1 MVAFSLMCGALTCT
15 TLVRAQEGR
24 MQDTD
29 PTAIKETPRNEPDP
43 LLSSESESRN
53 SKTLPASVAKESA
66 RDSVQV
72 KIAKPTKPA
81 EKEEKGE
88 DPLSFNFLYYII
100 GKFKL
105 NDIIE

>member
-1 MVAFSLMCGALTCT
+1 MCCALTCST
-15 TLVRAQEGR
+15 VVSAQEGR

-29 PTAIKETPRNEPDP
+29 PALKEAPRNEPDP
-43 LLSSESESRN
+43 VLSTESDSRN
-53 SKTLPASVAKESA
+53 TKSALPAIAVKEAS
-66 RDSVQV
+66 RDSAQVQLR
-72 KIAKPTKPA
+72 ITKPTKA
-81 EKEEKGE
+81 SEKEENEE